1 MMKTVIIVAGGQGM
15 RMGSD
20 RPKQFLYLGE
30 QPLVMHTMDVFRRYD
45 REMNIILGLEK
56 GYFSYWESVCA
67 QLRFDIPHNVTPGG
81 ETRYHTVKNALQKVP
96 EGSIVAI
103 HDAVRPFVYKDT
115 LDRCFE
121 EARKTGAAIPCVDVP
136 DTLREILPGSSRWI
150 DRDKYRLVQTPQVFQ
165 YELLVKAYDQKYSE
179 SFTDDAS
186 VLENAGFPVSVVKGN
201 YENRKITHPG
211 DLVFAEALIGIFKKK
226 SGLY

>member
-1 MMKTVIIVAGGQGM
+1 MKTVIIVAGGQGM
-15 RMGSD
+15 RVGSD
-20 RPKQFLYLGE
+20 RPKQFLYLGG
-30 QPLVMHTMDVFRRYD
+30 QPLVMHTMDVFWRYD
-45 REMNIILGLEK
+45 REIKIILGLEK
-56 GYFSYWESVCA
+56 GYFSYWESVCS

-81 ETRYHTVKNALQKVP
+81 KTRYHTVKNALQKVP

-121 EARKTGAAIPCVDVP
+121 EARTSGAAIPCIDVP
-136 DTLREILPGSSRWI
+136 DTLREIQPGSSRWV